1 MRWAF
6 KAGLTPPPQA
16 GAMDYSSKVDVV
28 EVGLEFAVSWGNGHS
43 IFASGA
49 HLHALGL
56 ASNTRNPRPEAVRDP
71 SPAPLGRQRG
81 EGTTRRIR
89 PSPRSVRRY
98 GWPSGPCR
106 TSRIRSPRSPR

>member
-56 ASNTRNPRPEAVRDP
+56 ASNT
-71 SPAPLGRQRG
+71 
-81 EGTTRRIR
+81 
-89 PSPRSVRRY
+89 
-98 GWPSGPCR
+98 
-106 TSRIRSPRSPR
+106 